1 MNPRVFTYVAY
12 FHRWN
17 IHIPTIFGRF
27 GELSSVQY
35 RQPVPMIAMIGRL
48 DQQQQHLAPM
58 ARVRQSKLDCVGWP
72 DPFSVAWSSCSMKW
86 MHSLAILL
94 CPLSTKIYLFLEPWD
109 LEGEHTQLWSP
120 INLSFPWIQG
130 FADPFP
136 YDSNPLWLKV
146 VEGGWRWLSYY
157 GTPEVFLG
165 SKPIHW
171 NALSLK

>member
-1 MNPRVFTYVAY
+1 MNPRVFTL
-12 FHRWN
+12 
-17 IHIPTIFGRF
+17 HIFIAEISTSQQFSAG
-27 GELSSVQY
+27 SVNFLVCSIDSQC
-35 RQPVPMIAMIGRL
+35 QWIAMIGRL

-146 VEGGWRWLSYY
+146 VEGGWA
-157 GTPEVFLG
+157 TTEPPKFFLG